1 MQIIEEVK
9 SELKKVFEKLGYP
22 TDLLSLTFSDRPE
35 LCDLQ
40 TNSAFAL
47 AKVLKSAPIK
57 IAENM
62 NLPASAGK

>member
-9 SELKKVFEKLGYP
+9 SELIKVFEKLGYP
-22 TDLLSLTFSDRPE
+22 TELFTLTFSDRPE

-40 TNSAFAL
+40 SNSAFAL

-57 IAENM
+57 IAENTAL
-62 NLPASAGK
+62 N